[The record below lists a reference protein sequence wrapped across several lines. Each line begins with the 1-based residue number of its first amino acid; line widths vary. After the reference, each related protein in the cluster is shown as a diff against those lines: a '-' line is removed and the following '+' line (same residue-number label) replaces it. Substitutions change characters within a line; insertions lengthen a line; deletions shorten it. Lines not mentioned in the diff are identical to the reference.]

1 MQTDWASELPGL
13 KGSRDLSPKHAR
25 AAYLAQHSLAAVKA
39 AKLAKAEAELQG
51 DCANRPSPGL
61 DTEASGAQERAAQL
75 AQERA
80 AQLAQA
86 AAAAVQVAKAA
97 MQDAEAIEL
106 AETAEISLL

>member
-75 AQERA
+75 AQ
-80 AQLAQA
+80 A